1 MFEEHNI
8 MSTDIIPALI
18 RRLKG
23 VPIMNNKYQRTIYAC
38 FLGYIVQA
46 IVNNF
51 VPLLF
56 LTFENTYQI
65 PLSKITLLITFNFGI
80 QLLVDLLSAGFVDK
94 IGYRICTVSAHI
106 FTALGLLGLAIL
118 PELLPN
124 AYIGLLISVTIYAL
138 GGGLLEVLVSP
149 IVESCPTKNKEKTM
163 SLLHSFYCWGHVGV
177 VLFSTLFFKI
187 FGIDNWKILTCI
199 WIIIPIAN
207 AFFFSR
213 VPLAPL
219 IKEGEAGL
227 SMPALFKNKV
237 FWLLMLM
244 MLCAGA
250 SEQAVSQWAS
260 TFAERGLGVSKTVG
274 DLAGPMTFAILMG
287 SARAF
292 YGKFGDRI
300 NLDKF
305 MIGSGILCTLS
316 YLCISLSPSPF
327 FSLVGCG
334 ICGLSVGIMWPGSF
348 SKASAAIKNGGTA
361 MFALL
366 ALAGDLG
373 CSGGP
378 SLVGYI
384 SSMASDNLKQGILAA
399 IIFPVLLIAGILL
412 LKKPDRSAQKQK
424 IKEA

>member
-1 MFEEHNI
+1 M
-8 MSTDIIPALI
+8 D
-18 RRLKG
+18 
-23 VPIMNNKYQRTIYAC
+23 NKYQKTIYAC

-56 LTFENTYQI
+56 LTFESAYNI

-94 IGYRICTVSAHI
+94 IGYRVCTVAAHI
-106 FTALGLLGLAIL
+106 FSALGLLGLSVLPEIL
-118 PELLPN
+118 PD

-149 IVESCPTKNKEKTM
+149 IVESCPSKNKEKTM

-177 VLFSTLFFKI
+177 VLFSTLFFRI

-199 WIIIPIAN
+199 WIIIPLAN
-207 AFFFSR
+207 AFLFTR

-219 IKEGEAGL
+219 VKDGETGL
-227 SMPALFKNKV
+227 SMPALFKNRI

-260 TFAERGLGVSKTVG
+260 TFAERGLGVGKTIG

-305 MIGSGILCTLS
+305 MIGSGVLCIAS

-327 FSLVGCG
+327 LSLVGCG
-334 ICGLSVGIMWPGSF
+334 VCGLSVGIMWPGSF
-348 SKASAAIKNGGTA
+348 SKASAAIRNGGTA

-384 SSMASDNLKQGILAA
+384 SSIASDNLKKGILAA
-399 IIFPVLLIAGILL
+399 IIFPFLLIVGILL
-412 LKKPDRSAQKQK
+412 LKKPKASAKN
-424 IKEA
+424 